1 VSDYLSEKEQWEL
14 IRAWVRDNGPWVIAG
29 VAVAVGLIGAW
40 RWWQAHLDARGIQA
54 DTLYTQMITALEH
67 GDRSE
72 AFVRLGELERN
83 YASSPYADQGKMV
96 AARVFVEENE
106 LDKAAH
112 ELATVM
118 DSKDHALGLVA
129 RMRLARI
136 QISQGKP
143 DQALGTLSAAEPG
156 AFAARYHAVRGDAYY
171 AKGDK
176 GAALKEYRSAQGT
189 LDRGASAL
197 LDLKIADLVAD
208 APPPAAP
215 AAASRTAPTAAAA
228 PGPAT
233 PPAATPAK

>member
-1 VSDYLSEKEQWEL
+1 MSDYLSEKEQWEQ

-40 RWWQAHLDARGIQA
+40 RWWQGHLDARGIQA

-67 GDRSE
+67 GDRSA

-83 YASSPYADQGKMV
+83 YGSSPYADQGKMV
-96 AARVFVEENE
+96 AARVFVEDHE

-118 DSKDHALGLVA
+118 ESRDHALGLVA

-136 QISQGKP
+136 EIAQGKP
-143 DQALGTLSAAEPG
+143 DQALGTLNAADPG

-176 GAALKEYRSAQGT
+176 VAALKEYRSAQGT
-189 LDRGASAL
+189 LDRGESAL
-197 LDLKIADLVAD
+197 LDLKISDLVAD
-208 APPPAAP
+208 APTPATGAATRP
-215 AAASRTAPTAAAA
+215 AAAS
-228 PGPAT
+228 GPAT
-233 PPAATPAK
+233 PPATSAK

>member
-14 IRAWVRDNGPWVIAG
+14 IRTWVRDNGPWVIAG

-40 RWWQAHLDARGIQA
+40 RWWQAHLDARGVQA
-54 DTLYTQMITALEH
+54 DTLYTQMIMALEH

-96 AARVFVEENE
+96 AARVFVEEHS

-112 ELATVM
+112 ELETVM
-118 DSKDHALGLVA
+118 DSKDHALALVA
-129 RMRLARI
+129 RLRLARV
-136 QISQGKP
+136 QIAQGKP
-143 DQALGTLSAAEPG
+143 DQALGTLGAADPG

-176 GAALKEYRSAQGT
+176 VAALKEYRSAQGAM
-189 LDRGASAL
+189 DRGDSAL

-208 APPPAAP
+208 APPAVPVGAP
-215 AAASRTAPTAAAA
+215 RSAPTATGATGAT
-228 PGPAT
+228 T
-233 PPAATPAK
+233 PPAANPAK